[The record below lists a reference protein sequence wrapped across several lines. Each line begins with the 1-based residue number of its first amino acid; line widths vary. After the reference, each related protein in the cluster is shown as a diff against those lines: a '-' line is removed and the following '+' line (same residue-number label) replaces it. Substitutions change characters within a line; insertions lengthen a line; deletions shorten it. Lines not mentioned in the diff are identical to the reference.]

1 MSAARSA
8 PTGTEAELANGIP
21 IFLDQIIET
30 LRIEQTSDRWRSAE
44 TSGVAGGGTASKIG
58 DAATLHG
65 RALLDQGFTLE
76 EVVRDY
82 GDVCQSVTNLA
93 YELSSPIVVD
103 EFRTLNRC
111 IDNAIAS
118 AVGAYAHQ
126 QAASV
131 EEGNVLASNSRIGSL
146 VHELRNY
153 LHIATYAMRALKA
166 GSVGISGAT
175 GAVLDRS
182 LVSMRALIDRSVA
195 EVRATATLPGR
206 VQTIRLTE
214 FLGEAEAA
222 ACLDPRA
229 QDCRFIVAPVD
240 TSLVVSAD
248 SEMLHAAVFNLLHNA
263 FKFTKP
269 DTDVTLRVQQVTDR
283 VLIEVEDHCG
293 GLPLG
298 ADEKLIRPFSQ
309 NGKDRSGLGLGLDI
323 CRRGAEANNGV
334 LRVRNVPGSGC
345 VFTIDLPR
353 HSA

>member
-1 MSAARSA
+1 MSAARLA
-8 PTGTEAELANGIP
+8 PKGTDAELADGIP

-30 LRIEQTSDRWRSAE
+30 LRIEQTSDRRSPE
-44 TSGVAGGGTASKIG
+44 TSGVAGGGTASQIA

-65 RALLDQGFTLE
+65 RALLDQGFTLDQ
-76 EVVRDY
+76 VVRDY

-93 YELSSPIVVD
+93 YELNAPIVVD

-126 QAASV
+126 QAALV
-131 EEGNVLASNSRIGSL
+131 EEDNVRASNSRIGSL

-153 LHIATYAMRALKA
+153 LHIATYAMGALKA
-166 GSVGISGAT
+166 GNFGISGAT
-175 GAVLDRS
+175 GAALDRS
-182 LVSMRALIDRSVA
+182 LIGMRALVDRSVA

-206 VQTIRLTE
+206 FQTICLKE
-214 FLGEAEAA
+214 FVSEAEAA

-229 QDCRFIVAPVD
+229 RDCRLMIAPVE
-240 TSLVVSAD
+240 SNLVVSAD
-248 SEMLHAAVFNLLHNA
+248 PEMLHAAVFNLLQNA

-269 DTDVTLRVQQVTDR
+269 DTEVTLRVHEVADR
-283 VLIEVEDHCG
+283 MLIEVEDHCG

-298 ADEKLIRPFSQ
+298 ADAKLIEPFSQ

-323 CRRGAEANNGV
+323 CRRGAEANNGL
-334 LRVRNVPGSGC
+334 LRVRNVPSSGC

-353 HSA
+353 HSV